1 MRKPVTLV
9 ATAAMLG
16 VMGLWAQSSQA
27 NAQASAE
34 PPPGVNLEGGLGLE
48 AAQAG
53 RSLYVRNCSHCH
65 GFNMVN
71 PGTVSFD
78 LRKFPKED
86 PERFFH
92 SVKEGKGAMPSW
104 KNSLTDDQIKQLWAY
119 VQTGGKL

>member
-1 MRKPVTLV
+1 MTAWAKPLAMV
-9 ATAAMLG
+9 ACLG
-16 VMGLWAQSSQA
+16 LMGVWGIGSDA
-27 NAQASAE
+27 NAQVNGEPAPAADASSSVA
-34 PPPGVNLEGGLGLE
+34 

-53 RSLYVRNCSHCH
+53 RSLYVKNCSHCH

-78 LRKFPKED
+78 LRKFPKSD

-92 SVKEGKGAMPSW
+92 SVKEGKNTMPSW
-104 KNSLTDDQIKQLWAY
+104 KNSLTDEQIEQLWAY

>member
-1 MRKPVTLV
+1 MKGPVTLL
-9 ATAAMLG
+9 AMGALLG
-16 VMGLWAQSSQA
+16 GMGLWAHSSPATAQV
-27 NAQASAE
+27 NAEAA
-34 PPPGVNLEGGLGLE
+34 PTADAE

-53 RSLYVRNCSHCH
+53 RRLYVKNCSHCH

-86 PERFFH
+86 PERFFN

-104 KNSLTDDQIKQLWAY
+104 KNSLTDDQVKLLWAY
-119 VQTGGKL
+119 VQTAGKL